1 MPRLPHLH
9 LYRVCVDDQPL
20 QLVVK
25 GRSQAAVRDHVIER
39 HIRIE
44 RLSPDEAFQAGVSG
58 AIIETA
64 GAGDDLPQDSPSPSA
79 DAAEPGLFDSAS
91 TPSQTAQSEDAIAR
105 PSEGPGPGYA
115 AALNEAA
122 TL

>member
-58 AIIETA
+58 AVIETA
-64 GAGDDLPQDSPSPSA
+64 GTGEDAAQDSPSASA
-79 DAAEPGLFDSAS
+79 DTAEPGLFDA
-91 TPSQTAQSEDAIAR
+91 TCAQTRTAQSEDAVAR

-115 AALNEAA
+115 AAVTEAA

>member
-58 AIIETA
+58 AVIETA
-64 GAGDDLPQDSPSPSA
+64 GTGEDAPQDSPSA
-79 DAAEPGLFDSAS
+79 NVDAAEPGLFDATSA
-91 TPSQTAQSEDAIAR
+91 PQTGQSEAAVVR
-105 PSEGPGPGYA
+105 PNEGPGPGYA
-115 AALNEAA
+115 AAVNEAA

>member
-64 GAGDDLPQDSPSPSA
+64 GTGGDAPQDSPSASV
-79 DAAEPGLFDSAS
+79 DAAEPGLFDSTS
-91 TPSQTAQSEDAIAR
+91 ILNRTAQSEEAIAR

>member
-64 GAGDDLPQDSPSPSA
+64 GTGEDAPQDAPSTNA
-79 DAAEPGLFDSAS
+79 DAAEPGLFDATSAH
-91 TPSQTAQSEDAIAR
+91 TRAGQREDAVVR
-105 PSEGPGPGYA
+105 PNEGPGPGYA
-115 AALNEAA
+115 AAVNEAA

>member
-64 GAGDDLPQDSPSPSA
+64 GVGDDTHQDSPSA
-79 DAAEPGLFDSAS
+79 TVDDAEPGLFDSTS
-91 TPSQTAQSEDAIAR
+91 TPGQTAQSEDAIAR

>member
-1 MPRLPHLH
+1 MPRLPNLH

-64 GAGDDLPQDSPSPSA
+64 GTGEDAPQDTPSTSV
-79 DAAEPGLFDSAS
+79 DAAEPGLFDSTS
-91 TPSQTAQSEDAIAR
+91 PLTRTANSEDASAR

-115 AALNEAA
+115 AAMNEAA